1 MCRDAHAKRRYV
13 DAFHSSLNNR
23 EQEFQEQMVVRFI
36 KVQFISNFL
45 SSSGYFALSISLFVV
60 PVFLCTVLLFM
71 AFAVFFS
78 PSFSAWLFSSGLRS
92 FLVEETPSAAQM
104 IIAELQFHSSDSLRW
119 GTVDFLCIMELQ
131 REWEKERSEEKGS
144 AVSQSRPFHGVLSV
158 RVCEYAS
165 LFEIRWH
172 TGYFFERKLS
182 KENVIAWSLLF
193 HTLGDKVWPCLFSL
207 DFPSLIV
214 HESLDEQNFL
224 HLWNVFSFWL
234 TSSSL
239 DHEQSVPDG

>member
-36 KVQFISNFL
+36 KAQFISNFCQVQVILL
-45 SSSGYFALSISLFVV
+45 SPSRSLLFLFFFALFC
-60 PVFLCTVLLFM
+60 FLWHLLC
-71 AFAVFFS
+71 FF
-78 PSFSAWLFSSGLRS
+78 PSFSVWLFSSGLRS

-144 AVSQSRPFHGVLSV
+144 VVSVTSFSWCSLCVFVNMPVFSKSV
-158 RVCEYAS
+158 
-165 LFEIRWH
+165 
-172 TGYFFERKLS
+172 G
-182 KENVIAWSLLF
+182 
-193 HTLGDKVWPCLFSL
+193 TLGTFLN
-207 DFPSLIV
+207 
-214 HESLDEQNFL
+214 ESPQRK
-224 HLWNVFSFWL
+224 
-234 TSSSL
+234 T
-239 DHEQSVPDG
+239 

>member
-36 KVQFISNFL
+36 KAQFISNFCQVQVILL
-45 SSSGYFALSISLFVV
+45 SPSRSLLFLFFFALFC
-60 PVFLCTVLLFM
+60 FLWHLLC
-71 AFAVFFS
+71 FF
-78 PSFSAWLFSSGLRS
+78 PSFSVWLFSSGLRS

-144 AVSQSRPFHGVLSV
+144 VVSQSRPFHGVLSV
-158 RVCEYAS
+158 CVCEYAS

-172 TGYFFERKLS
+172 TGYFFERKPS

-214 HESLDEQNFL
+214 YESLVKKSLCNCFSKLSTPLKCLFFL
-224 HLWNVFSFWL
+224 
-234 TSSSL
+234 T
-239 DHEQSVPDG
+239 DII